1 MSKKLVLNSLSGT
14 LLFVISIVV
23 AFVMS
28 PIYIKTLGN
37 RDYGLWELVM
47 SVIGY
52 MGLLDLG
59 IGPAL
64 VRFVSVASGREDRDE
79 MRQIISTA
87 FVFFIAIG
95 FVSVA
100 ACILLGYFPSIVAGK
115 ESKDIANVGTVFL
128 LFGLNAGLTLPLQ
141 VFIATLM
148 GVQRHYFINITR
160 AVLMILNALMS
171 WYLLRKFPGNG
182 LVILALLQP
191 VVTFFQCALFVGAV
205 QFDKQIPNM
214 ALSAVTWLKFREL
227 FNFGVKNAV
236 MMIASR
242 LQNQSVP
249 FIIGNVVGLGSIV
262 YFVMPNRLIEY
273 AKGLSM
279 AIGFPLTP
287 YFGST
292 LGKGNHQELVK
303 SWLNTTFALQIVTM
317 VMPIAIFF
325 YGETFLS
332 LWIGKEYALAGHW
345 VLYFLLVG
353 LVADALATNAFRILT
368 AHGKHGRSALVW
380 LVLSI
385 ISIPLGFLG
394 ATLWGV
400 AGVTLGTTSAIVI
413 GNLVTLRLTCTVM
426 QVPLRTFFSET
437 LQRLLFPLGL
447 LIASFWLLTWQF
459 PPSGYLNL
467 VVQLLLGG
475 AVYLVALW
483 TFAFSAATKQL
494 FRERLTSMILR
505 RQAVSE

>member
-95 FVSVA
+95 VVSVL

-148 GVQRHYFINITR
+148 GVQRHYFINLTR
-160 AVLMILNALMS
+160 AVLMVLNALMS

-205 QFDKQIPNM
+205 QFDRQIPKM
-214 ALSAVTWLKFREL
+214 ALSAVTWLKFKEL
-227 FNFGVKNAV
+227 FNFGVKNAI
-236 MMIASR
+236 MQIAAR

-249 FIIGNVVGLGSIV
+249 FIIGNVIGLGSIV
-262 YFVMPNRLIEY
+262 YFVMPNRLIDY

-287 YFGST
+287 YFGLSY
-292 LGKGNHQELVK
+292 GKGNHEEMVR
-303 SWLNTTFALQIVTM
+303 SWLNTTLALQIVTM

-325 YGETFLS
+325 YGESFLS
-332 LWIGKEYALAGHW
+332 LWIGKEYALAGRW
-345 VLYFLLVG
+345 VIYFLLLG
-353 LVADALATNAFRILT
+353 LVADALATNAFRMLT
-368 AHGKHGRSALVW
+368 AHGKHGPSALVW
-380 LVLSI
+380 LLLSI
-385 ISIPLGFLG
+385 ASIPLGFLG

-400 AGVTLGTTSAIVI
+400 PGVTLGTTSAIVV
-413 GNLVTLRLTCTVM
+413 GNLVTLKMTCTVM
-426 QVPLRTFFSET
+426 RVPLKDFYSET
-437 LQRLLFPLGL
+437 LQRLLIPLG
-447 LIASFWLLTWQF
+447 IIGATYWLLTWQF
-459 PPSGYLNL
+459 PVRGYGNL
-467 VVQLLLGG
+467 VAQVLVGG
-475 AVYLVALW
+475 VLYLVALW
-483 TFAFSAATKQL
+483 SFTLDSATKQL
-494 FRERLTSMILR
+494 FRDRLTVICLR
-505 RQAVSE
+505 RQSVDN